1 VQQLRYLARGR
12 KLGQRGLIFTSDED
26 SYDLGNQVTLRV
38 RLLSPDLIRQAAEP
52 LIAQI
57 VDDATG
63 QPIRQVELSR
73 QGISTDVFSGSY
85 TADRSGTFSAK
96 LMQMG
101 NGESIASYN
110 IQTPQLELDDPRVD
124 VAGLSRLGGDPPIP
138 FDQAAAKLPVV
149 IHSAARI
156 FPIEVSQPLWN
167 APLAMVLFAVLII
180 TEWLLRKMLGML

>member
-1 VQQLRYLARGR
+1 
-12 KLGQRGLIFTSDED
+12 
-26 SYDLGNQVTLRV
+26 
-38 RLLSPDLIRQAAEP
+38 
-52 LIAQI
+52 
-57 VDDATG
+57 
-63 QPIRQVELSR
+63 
-73 QGISTDVFSGSY
+73 
-85 TADRSGTFSAK
+85 
-96 LMQMG
+96 MQMG